1 MDKPVLLLEK
11 VTKRIDKQQIIHS
24 VDFNLCQG
32 QALALCGGNGAGKST
47 ILRMIAGILQPSSG
61 TIEVNGFSWK
71 QNRQGYAEQIGYMPD
86 DYLFGQGLSAEET
99 LMFWASLRK
108 VSKDRVREI
117 LRIVGLYK
125 VKSKSVS
132 SFSKGMRQRLLFA
145 QALLTKPPVL
155 IMDEP
160 TNGLDPYWLESF
172 ISLVRSAKQEGHA
185 VIFSTHQLQIA
196 EAVADQVVFL
206 KEGRI
211 MEEGPVN
218 TFYQKYG
225 SSGLQG
231 AFNRLFGLP
240 TNGQSSGGDT
250 IE

>member
-1 MDKPVLLLEK
+1 MQI
-11 VTKRIDKQQIIHS
+11 TKQIKKQPIIHH
-24 VDFNLCQG
+24 VDMKLYQG
-32 QALALCGGNGAGKST
+32 QVLALCGGNGAGKST
-47 ILRMIAGILQPSSG
+47 ILRMIAGISQPTSG
-61 TIEVNGFSWK
+61 IIEVNGVSWK
-71 QNRQGYAEQIGYMPD
+71 QSRQRYAEQIGYMPD

-99 LMFWASLRK
+99 LMFWAALRK
-108 VSKDRVREI
+108 VTKERVHEI
-117 LRIVGLYK
+117 LQIVGLDE

-145 QALLTKPPVL
+145 QALLNKPALL

-172 ISLVRSAKQEGHA
+172 ISLVRAVKAEGYA

-206 KEGRI
+206 KEGQI
-211 MEEGPVN
+211 MEEGSVES
-218 TFYQKYG
+218 FYQKYG
-225 SSGLQG
+225 DHGLQG

-240 TNGQSSGGDT
+240 VQGLLK
-250 IE
+250 E